1 MTAPKLRRHAPVLN
15 WKSLLTEAYSSSAA
29 QYWSRLLLW
38 AALLVYST
46 LLIKHHL
53 QLILEVLPL
62 DIFEPAMLL
71 ITGLIMEGGNP
82 YRVEYLPIYT
92 DVYPAL
98 YNVLVAPLAGV
109 FGNTLLLHRAVNAG
123 MLLISC
129 GLCYQS
135 LRHLGVDKL
144 YALCAG
150 AMLYAAL
157 LHYSTPIASVN
168 GLGHCLF
175 MACLLVPL
183 LAGFSRRSLI
193 FSAVLGVLAF
203 FGKPYFIAAPAF
215 LVIFLLWRVTPLS
228 AVAYALLALLLLA
241 SSVGATLLFAPYF
254 LDTIVFAQQVT
265 TIFSRDENHLIKQLL
280 DFLTVYASLIL
291 AILLAGTAVLRV
303 PAAAMVA
310 RQIRGLE
317 FYAVMLLGGTLT
329 IVMLLGYNRGNYLTY
344 LFQLMSP
351 FLLLAAFLLVHR
363 SQRILPLLLPLLL
376 ASFWQTWSLLPTH
389 ASPERTT
396 WEVLEEKID
405 QHEHIFADDIVA
417 YLLNAKGKKLYQG
430 ALTQYFH
437 FSVLKPAFMRREE
450 NSQSVR
456 SISARYIKET
466 NELIGRKFFDLVL
479 LRPGKWGIIGASPTG
494 WPLEKGPGQAE
505 FLKNYEKVDT
515 LQLPYPERLGGGIRK
530 IELWEPRSWSD
541 SHKFK

>member
-1 MTAPKLRRHAPVLN
+1 MTAPELRRHAPVRN
-15 WKSLLTEAYSSSAA
+15 WKSLLIQAYSSSAA

-38 AALLVYST
+38 AALLVYSA
-46 LLIKHHL
+46 LLVKHHL

-82 YRVEYLPIYT
+82 YRAEYLPIYT
-92 DVYPAL
+92 NVYPAL

-109 FGNTLLLHRAVNAG
+109 FGNTLALHRAVNAG

-193 FSAVLGVLAF
+193 FSAVFGVLAF
-203 FGKPYFIAAPAF
+203 FGKQYFIAAPAF
-215 LVIFLLWRVTPLS
+215 LSVYLLWRVSLLS
-228 AVAYALLALLLLA
+228 AVVYSLLVLLLLA
-241 SSVGATLLFAPYF
+241 ASVGVTLLIAPYYLDTTFFAP
-254 LDTIVFAQQVT
+254 QVA

-291 AILLAGTAVLRV
+291 AILLAGTAALRV
-303 PAAAMVA
+303 PAANGAIPA
-310 RQIRGLE
+310 RGLE
-317 FYAVMLLGGTLT
+317 YFTFMLLGGTLA
-329 IVMLLGYNRGNYLTY
+329 VVLVLGYNLGNYLTY

-351 FLLLAAFLLVHR
+351 FLLLASFLLFHR
-363 SQRILPLLLPLLL
+363 SQRMLPLLLPLLFMG
-376 ASFWQTWSLLPTH
+376 FWQTWSLLPTH
-389 ASPERTT
+389 TSPERTT
-396 WEVLEEKID
+396 WEVLEVEIER
-405 QHEHIFADDIVA
+405 HEHIFADALVVHLVSA
-417 YLLNAKGKKLYQG
+417 QGKTLYQG

-437 FSVLKPAFMRREE
+437 FSVFKPAALGREV
-450 NSQSVR
+450 QAPSVR
-456 SISARYIKET
+456 SISTRYIRET
-466 NELIGRKFFDLVL
+466 NEMIGRKFFDLVL
-479 LRPGKWGIIGASPTG
+479 LRPGGWGIIGAPPTG
-494 WPLEKGPGQAE
+494 WPYEKGPGQAE
-505 FLKNYEKVDT
+505 FLKNYEKVNT
-515 LQLPYPERLGGGIRK
+515 LQLPYPERLGGGMKK
-530 IELWEPRSWSD
+530 IDLWKPRRS
-541 SHKFK
+541 

>member
-1 MTAPKLRRHAPVLN
+1 MTRPDIRPHSPVHN
-15 WKSLLTEAYSSSAA
+15 WNTLLKEACSSSAV

-38 AALLVYST
+38 AALLVYSA

-82 YRVEYLPIYT
+82 YRAEYLPIYT

-109 FGNTLLLHRAVNAG
+109 FGNTLVLHRAVNAG

-150 AMLYAAL
+150 TMLYAAL

-168 GLGHCLF
+168 GLGHCLY

-183 LAGFSRRSLI
+183 ASGFSRRSLI
-193 FSAVLGVLAF
+193 FSAVFGVLAF

-215 LVIFLLWRVTPLS
+215 LAMYLLWRVSLLS
-228 AVAYALLALLLLA
+228 AAAYALLVLVLLGA
-241 SSVGATLLFAPYF
+241 SVGATLLIAPYYM
-254 LDTIVFAQQVT
+254 DT
-265 TIFSRDENHLIKQLL
+265 TIFAMHAATAFTRDENHLIKQLL
-280 DFLTVYASLIL
+280 DFLAVYASLIL
-291 AILLAGTAVLRV
+291 AILLAGTAALRV
-303 PAAAMVA
+303 PAANGAIPA
-310 RQIRGLE
+310 RGLE
-317 FYAVMLLGGTLT
+317 YFTFMLLGGTLA
-329 IVMLLGYNRGNYLTY
+329 IVLVLGYNRGNYLTY

-363 SQRILPLLLPLLL
+363 SQRTLPLLLPLLFMG
-376 ASFWQTWSLLPTH
+376 FWQTWSLLPTH
-389 ASPERTT
+389 TSPERTS

-405 QHEHIFADDIVA
+405 QHEHIFANEIVA
-417 YLLNAKGKKLYQG
+417 HLLNAKGKKLYQG
-430 ALTQYFH
+430 ALSQHFH
-437 FSVLKPAFMRREE
+437 FSVFKPVLLRREE
-450 NSQSVR
+450 SSRSVR
-456 SISARYIKET
+456 SISARYIRET
-466 NELIGRKFFDLVL
+466 NEMIGRKFFDLVL

-494 WPLEKGPGQAE
+494 WPFEKGHGQAE

-515 LQLPYPERLGGGIRK
+515 LQLPYPERRGGGMRK
-530 IELWEPRSWSD
+530 IELWKPR
-541 SHKFK
+541 